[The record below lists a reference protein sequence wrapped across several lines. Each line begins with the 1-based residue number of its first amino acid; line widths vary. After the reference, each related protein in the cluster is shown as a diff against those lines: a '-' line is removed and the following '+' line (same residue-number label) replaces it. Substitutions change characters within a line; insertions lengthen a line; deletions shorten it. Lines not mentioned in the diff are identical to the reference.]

1 MSFTEIVRGTGM
13 PKATV
18 YRLLQELMRLGAV
31 ERVGSHYRMG
41 LRMFELGHLAH
52 PARMLHEK
60 AVPLLSDL
68 RHVTQGT
75 VHLGVLDG
83 AEVVYLEKIIGP
95 RGPRIPS
102 RLGGRMPA
110 YCTGIGKAML
120 AFTSADRIQTV
131 FESGLDRRTPR
142 TIVMRGPLLRELA
155 DVRQSGVAYER
166 EESALGVNCV
176 ASPVLDTEGNPI
188 AAISV
193 ASLGNTIDPKRVSPA
208 VRAAALSLSRQLA
221 AVGNMASR

>member
-1 MSFTEIVRGTGM
+1 MSLTEIVRGTHM

-18 YRLLQELMRLGAV
+18 YRLLQELIRLGAV
-31 ERVGSHYRMG
+31 ERVGSQYRVG
-41 LRMFELGHLAH
+41 LRMFELGQLAH

-83 AEVVYLEKIIGP
+83 AEVVYLEKIVGP

-120 AFTSADRIQTV
+120 AFTSADAVQAVI
-131 FESGLDRRTPR
+131 EAGLERRTPR
-142 TIVMRGPLLRELA
+142 TIIMRGPLLRELA
-155 DVRQSGVAYER
+155 DVRHSGVAYER
-166 EESALGVNCV
+166 EESAIGVICV
-176 ASPVLDTEGNPI
+176 ASPVLDTEGVAM

-193 ASLGNTIDPKRVSPA
+193 AGLGNTIDPRRAAPA

-221 AVGNMASR
+221 VVGNAPSR